1 MRYDFTKIID
11 RHGKDAIAVDGL
23 GKNPGF
29 APEPP
34 KDGFDVIPMW
44 VADMNFET
52 VPTIPKAIMDRA
64 AHPAYGYF
72 SPVEEYYDS
81 IIRWHKIRNN
91 VEGLMPEYIGYENGV
106 LGGVISAL
114 TAFAAPGDAVLLH
127 SPTYIGFTKCI
138 TENGYK
144 IVPFHD
150 LADVYVIN
158 TCSVTNM
165 ADRKSRQMIHR
176 ARKQN
181 PDAVIVAA
189 GCYVQAQADMGEL
202 DENIDIVIGNNKKKD
217 LIRLLE
223 EYFKEDISEQMQEV
237 IDINHTFEYESLHLS
252 RTAEHTRAYL
262 KVQDGCNQFC
272 TYCIIPYARGRVRSR
287 KKEDVVEEVRT
298 LAEHGYQEVVLT
310 GIHLSSYGLEWKDE
324 NGKQTE
330 GLLDLIR
337 AVHGVE
343 GIKRIR
349 LGSLEPRI
357 VTEEFA
363 KELACLPKIC
373 PHFHLSLQSGCDAT
387 LKRMNRRYDA
397 AEYREKCELL
407 RKYFEN
413 PALTTDV
420 IVGFPQESEEEFEAS
435 RDFVDSI
442 NFYETHIFKY
452 SKRQGTKAAKMDGQ
466 IPEHEKTRR
475 SNIMLELNRKK
486 MQRYEEGWL
495 GKKVEVLFEEM
506 TERDG
511 KNYVTGHTKEYLR
524 IGVPCEPEQ
533 ADRWINQL
541 KEIELTSLSQIM
553 H

>member
-1 MRYDFTKIID
+1 MKKAAL
-11 RHGKDAIAVDGL
+11 HNL
-23 GKNPGF
+23 GCKVNAYETEAMQELLEKN
-29 APEPP
+29 
-34 KDGFDVIPMW
+34 
-44 VADMNFET
+44 
-52 VPTIPKAIMDRA
+52 
-64 AHPAYGYF
+64 
-72 SPVEEYYDS
+72 
-81 IIRWHKIRNN
+81 
-91 VEGLMPEYIGYENGV
+91 GYE
-106 LGGVISAL
+106 
-114 TAFAAPGDAVLLH
+114 
-127 SPTYIGFTKCI
+127 
-138 TENGYK
+138 
-144 IVPFHD
+144 IVQFHD

-223 EYFKEDISEQMQEV
+223 EYFKEDIPEQMQEV

-287 KKEDVVEEVRT
+287 RKEDVVEEVRT

>member
-1 MRYDFTKIID
+1 MKV
-11 RHGKDAIAVDGL
+11 AIYTL
-23 GKNPGF
+23 GCMVNQ
-29 APEPP
+29 
-34 KDGFDVIPMW
+34 
-44 VADMNFET
+44 
-52 VPTIPKAIMDRA
+52 
-64 AHPAYGYF
+64 
-72 SPVEEYYDS
+72 YDS
-81 IIRWHKIRNN
+81 QAMEQELLASGHTLT
-91 VEGLMPEYIGYENGV
+91 EFSDEADAYIV
-106 LGGVISAL
+106 
-114 TAFAAPGDAVLLH
+114 
-127 SPTYIGFTKCI
+127 
-138 TENGYK
+138 
-144 IVPFHD
+144 
-150 LADVYVIN
+150 N
-158 TCSVTNM
+158 TCSVT
-165 ADRKSRQMIHR
+165 AVSDQKSRQVIHGVQ
-176 ARKQN
+176 RKH
-181 PDAVIVAA
+181 PGAVVAVC
-189 GCYVQAQADMGEL
+189 GCYPQTHADDVRKLGVGL
-202 DENIDIVIGNNKKKD
+202 ISGTGDRTGF
-217 LIRLLE
+217 IRLLE
-223 EYFKEDISEQMQEV
+223 EAAAEKRQSEA
-237 IDINHTFEYESLHLS
+237 IDQPFERRVCEGLPAGGLGG
-252 RTAEHTRAYL
+252 RTRAML
-262 KVQDGCNQFC
+262 KVEDGCVNFC

-533 ADRWINQL
+533 ADRWTNQL